1 MTQDWWFTRADETI
15 VWEGSPRWSAAIG
28 GLAFGSVI
36 AGIALVAAVVI
47 DPRIAVGALVG
58 IGVASWQ
65 LLRVRS
71 TRYLL
76 TTRAIWMKEGVLARN
91 VRRVGIEK
99 VQNTA
104 SSQSISGS
112 LFGYG
117 TVTIE
122 VAGGRDLA
130 CRRIDDPETVRRT
143 ITDRITQPDSELPGT
158 LDQWQAVLTT
168 VRDIKKAVE

>member
-1 MTQDWWFTRADETI
+1 MTQEWWFTRADETI

-71 TRYLL
+71 T
-76 TTRAIWMKEGVLARN
+76 G
-91 VRRVGIEK
+91 RV
-99 VQNTA
+99 
-104 SSQSISGS
+104 
-112 LFGYG
+112 
-117 TVTIE
+117 
-122 VAGGRDLA
+122 
-130 CRRIDDPETVRRT
+130 
-143 ITDRITQPDSELPGT
+143 
-158 LDQWQAVLTT
+158 
-168 VRDIKKAVE
+168 

>member
-1 MTQDWWFTRADETI
+1 MTQDWWFARADETV
-15 VWEGSPRWSAAIG
+15 VWEGSPRWSAAVG
-28 GLAFGSVI
+28 GLVLGVVI

-47 DPRIAVGALVG
+47 DSRIVVGGLVG
-58 IGVASWQ
+58 IGVVSWQ

-71 TRYLL
+71 TSYLL
-76 TTRAIWMKEGVLARN
+76 TTRAIWLKEGVLARN

-104 SSQSISGS
+104 SSQSLSGS

-158 LDQWQAVLTT
+158 PDQWQAVLTT
-168 VRDIKKAVE
+168 VRDIKDAVE

>member
-1 MTQDWWFTRADETI
+1 MTQEWWFTRADETI

-76 TTRAIWMKEGVLARN
+76 TTRAIWLKEGVLARN

-104 SSQSISGS
+104 SSQSLSGS

-130 CRRIDDPETVRRT
+130 CRRIDDPETVRQT

-158 LDQWQAVLTT
+158 PEQWQAVLTT
-168 VRDIKKAVE
+168 VRDIKRAVE

>member
-1 MTQDWWFTRADETI
+1 MTQEWWFTRADETI
-15 VWEGSPRWSAAIG
+15 VWKGSPRWSAAIG
-28 GLAFGSVI
+28 GVAFGIAI

-47 DPRIAVGALVG
+47 DPRIAVGAVVG

-71 TRYLL
+71 TSYLL
-76 TTRAIWMKEGVLARN
+76 TTRAIWLKKGVLARN

-104 SSQSISGS
+104 SSQSLSGS